1 MTHQLPER
9 ADFAHLRDEAKAL
22 LRGLI
27 AADTPALELSATH
40 DPSLDPLSA
49 KLADAQRLVAR
60 KYGFSSWAQLKE
72 TVEVPQLMER
82 FVAFVNE
89 RRHDELDE
97 LLRSEKA
104 VRDRIDEPVFSFDS
118 PAIVATGDAQ
128 VARVLLRHG
137 ANPNVRSNWWAGGF
151 GALELA
157 SPAKLNVL
165 LEFGGQF
172 DVWSAAAHG
181 RTDRLRELLES
192 DASLANAPGGD
203 GRPPLSFATTVEVA
217 QLLLEFGADPNQRDV
232 DHESSALQYQIN
244 RPEIARL
251 LLEHGGEPDPFL
263 LTQLDDAAGLRDFLR
278 AHPEAGRAQV
288 GLPPYVTT
296 QSEGGHVYIWEVG
309 HGRTPYLMALER
321 GRSAARSV
329 WEEVA
334 SPGERLVAACMA
346 EDAEQVRVL
355 MSEHPG
361 LGASLPANLASALP
375 HAAGSG
381 KLAAV
386 ELMLEAGFPLDAKGQ
401 DTGNALHLACW
412 YGHLAV
418 VQLLI
423 GQLPLEERDQVH
435 GSTPLSWAV
444 HGSVWCR
451 RPGAD
456 YPAIVTALLEAG
468 ADVHAPANK
477 HGITLLAMAGNV
489 TM

>member
-22 LRGLI
+22 LRDLL
-27 AADTPALELSATH
+27 AADALALELSATH
-40 DPSLDPLSA
+40 DPSLDPRSA

-72 TVEVPQLMER
+72 AVEVPQLMGH
-82 FVAFVNE
+82 FVAYVNE
-89 RRHDELDE
+89 RRHDKLDE

-128 VARVLLRHG
+128 IARVLLHHG

-172 DVWSAAAHG
+172 DVWSTAAHG

-251 LLEHGGEPDPFL
+251 LLKHGGEPDPFL
-263 LTQLDDAAGLRDFLR
+263 LPSLMMPLGSAITCRR
-278 AHPEAGRAQV
+278 TPRQV
-288 GLPPYVTT
+288 GHRSAYRPTSPLNPM
-296 QSEGGHVYIWEVG
+296 GGMS
-309 HGRTPYLMALER
+309 TS
-321 GRSAARSV
+321 GRSDTDAR
-329 WEEVA
+329 
-334 SPGERLVAACMA
+334 L
-346 EDAEQVRVL
+346 
-355 MSEHPG
+355 
-361 LGASLPANLASALP
+361 
-375 HAAGSG
+375 
-381 KLAAV
+381 
-386 ELMLEAGFPLDAKGQ
+386 
-401 DTGNALHLACW
+401 T
-412 YGHLAV
+412 
-418 VQLLI
+418 
-423 GQLPLEERDQVH
+423 
-435 GSTPLSWAV
+435 
-444 HGSVWCR
+444 
-451 RPGAD
+451 
-456 YPAIVTALLEAG
+456 
-468 ADVHAPANK
+468 
-477 HGITLLAMAGNV
+477 
-489 TM
+489 